1 MSRFTHTTRSIADL
15 KVDIAKCEARI
26 KSLSMS
32 ERRFIHSCNFTVLQK
47 GKLLTQE
54 QDDWLKDIAS
64 RFADKAKF

>member
-1 MSRFTHTTRSIADL
+1 MNRIAHTKRSIADL
-15 KVDIAKCEARI
+15 KVDIAKCEAHI